1 MIGRLEDE
9 DADNPKVI
17 NHTSYVKFLKEQ
29 TNVKMKKIIILL
41 GCIILCVSV
50 SFGQN
55 SEKREQRKNMTVKTW
70 KTPVKGTKYLDHVT
84 KYDAKGR
91 KAEEIEYNSSMMT
104 ARIVYEYDANDRVV
118 REVVYD
124 ERNKASRIHKIEYN
138 ADGTKKRQ
146 LNYNAKGNLLSV
158 REYEYIRK

>member
-1 MIGRLEDE
+1 
-9 DADNPKVI
+9 
-17 NHTSYVKFLKEQ
+17 
-29 TNVKMKKIIILL
+29 MKKIIIMMF
-41 GCIILCVSV
+41 CAVMSMSV
-50 SFGQN
+50 SFGQS
-55 SEKREQRKNMTVKTW
+55 SEKKELRKNTTVKTW

-91 KAEEIEYNSSMMT
+91 KTEEIEYNSSAMT
-104 ARIVYEYDANDRVV
+104 ARITYEYDENDRVV

-124 ERNKASRIHKIEYN
+124 ERNKAARIHKIEYN

-146 LNYNAKGNLLSV
+146 LNYNAKGNLLSI

>member
-1 MIGRLEDE
+1 
-9 DADNPKVI
+9 
-17 NHTSYVKFLKEQ
+17 
-29 TNVKMKKIIILL
+29 MKRIILL
-41 GCIILCVSV
+41 VICTILCTAV
-50 SFGQN
+50 SFGQG
-55 SEKREQRKNMTVKTW
+55 SDKKESRKNLTVKTW

-84 KYDAKGR
+84 KYDANGR
-91 KAEEIEYNSSMMT
+91 KVEEIEYTGSAMK
-104 ARIVYEYDANDRVV
+104 ARCTYEYDANGRVV

-124 ERNKASRIHKIEYN
+124 EHNKAYRIHKIEYN

>member
-1 MIGRLEDE
+1 
-9 DADNPKVI
+9 
-17 NHTSYVKFLKEQ
+17 
-29 TNVKMKKIIILL
+29 MKKIILL
-41 GCIILCVSV
+41 ISCVLLCVSI
-50 SFGQN
+50 SYGQN
-55 SEKREQRKNMTVKTW
+55 TEKRDQRKNMTVKTW

-91 KAEEIEYNSSMMT
+91 KTEEIEYGPSSMK
-104 ARIVYEYDANDRVV
+104 ARCTYEYDANDRVV

-124 ERNKASRIHKIEYN
+124 EHNKPYRIHKIEYN
-138 ADGTKKRQ
+138 SDGTKKRQ

>member
-1 MIGRLEDE
+1 
-9 DADNPKVI
+9 
-17 NHTSYVKFLKEQ
+17 
-29 TNVKMKKIIILL
+29 MKKIIVLL
-41 GCIILCVSV
+41 GCIIFCVSV

-55 SEKREQRKNMTVKTW
+55 TEKREQRKNLTVKTW
-70 KTPVKGTKYLDHVT
+70 KTPVKGTRYLDHVT
-84 KYDAKGR
+84 KYDANGR
-91 KAEEIEYNSSMMT
+91 KTEEIEYGPSSMK
-104 ARIVYEYDANDRVV
+104 ARCTYEYDANGRVV

-124 ERNKASRIHKIEYN
+124 EHNKAYRIHKIEYN

>member
-1 MIGRLEDE
+1 
-9 DADNPKVI
+9 
-17 NHTSYVKFLKEQ
+17 
-29 TNVKMKKIIILL
+29 MKKIIVLL
-41 GCIILCVSV
+41 GCIILCISV

-55 SEKREQRKNMTVKTW
+55 TEKREQRKNLTVKTW

-84 KYDAKGR
+84 KYDANGR
-91 KAEEIEYNSSMMT
+91 KIEEIEYGPSSMK
-104 ARIVYEYDANDRVV
+104 ARCTYEYDANGRVV

-124 ERNKASRIHKIEYN
+124 EHNKAYRIHKIEYN